1 MKKLLTIGLLTATFA
16 TAMNAQPKLASD
28 NIDEVLKAMTLE
40 EKAKLLVGGANNFFG
55 ANAVV
60 GGEADLVA
68 GAAGTSP
75 AIPRLGIPATVLTDG
90 PAGVR
95 INPTRKGTDKTYYAT
110 AFPIGSCL
118 ASTWN
123 TELVSK
129 VGEAI
134 GNETK
139 EYRCDVILGPGM
151 NLHRNPLCGRNFE
164 YYSEDPLLTG
174 KIAAAYIQGVQS
186 QGAGV
191 SAKHFAVNSQETD
204 RTAVDERVSQRAA
217 RELYLRGFEIAV
229 RESDPWTIMAS
240 YNQVNGQYSMG
251 NHDLLTKILRED
263 WGYKGIVMTDWIGIR
278 EGLETISEVHA
289 GNDLMEPGQPAQV
302 EEIIKGVKEGKLDIA
317 DVDRNVRRMLEYIVK
332 TPSFRQYPASNNPD
346 FKAHAAI
353 TRQSAAEGIVLLKN
367 NGALPFR
374 TEGNHNSQFSA
385 RACSLSSERT
395 LNSQLIKTVALFGE
409 NSYDFLSGGTGSGCV
424 HPPYVVDMLQG
435 LENAGIKSSAT
446 LTDIYRKYIDYAR
459 IKFQAERHP
468 AKWFQTE
475 MMGQQKYPEISLSP
489 IAINKE
495 VQAADAAIIT
505 IGRQAGEGID
515 RDIDTEFNL
524 IPEERALITDVCNA
538 FHAAGKP
545 VIVIINSGSVIETAS
560 WSSYPDAILCA
571 WQPGMEGGN
580 SIADLLTGK
589 VNPSGKLT
597 MTWPIAATDHAST
610 KNFPGNID
618 DYTFQMMVGNKMPVP
633 GHAYTNHEED
643 IYVGYRFFDTFNKE
657 VAYPFGFGLSYTTFA
672 FSKPV
677 VKLSTLRSALPLGSS
692 KNSQLSTL
700 NSQLSTLNS
709 QLSTVQVSITVKNT
723 GAVSG
728 KEVAQVYVQAPKG
741 RLEKPV
747 QELKAFAKT
756 RELQPGESQTLTMTI
771 PVRDLASFDEAGSQW
786 ITEAGTYTFR
796 IGNNSRNIAATA
808 QLKIAEYTEKTTNA
822 LAPQQPLKLLKQ

>member
-1 MKKLLTIGLLTATFA
+1 MITGVLLLLMASTMTAQTKLRA
-16 TAMNAQPKLASD
+16 D
-28 NIDEVLKAMTLE
+28 NIDEVLKAMTIE

-55 ANAVV
+55 AGAVV

-68 GAAGTSP
+68 GAAGTTP
-75 AIPRLGIPATVLTDG
+75 RIERLGIPATVLTDG

-95 INPTRKGTDKTYYAT
+95 IDPTREGTTQTYYAT

-123 TELVSK
+123 TELVSR

-164 YYSEDPLLTG
+164 YYSEDPLVTG
-174 KIAAAYIQGVQS
+174 KIAAAYIKGVQS

-204 RTAVDERVSQRAA
+204 RTSVDERVSQRAA

-240 YNQVNGQYSMG
+240 YNKVNGEFSMG
-251 NHDLLTKILRED
+251 NYDLLTKILRED

-278 EGLETISEVHA
+278 KGLPTINEVHA

-302 EEIIKGVKEGKLDIA
+302 QEIIEGIKSGKLSME

-332 TPSFRQYPASNNPD
+332 TPSFNNYPYTNKPD
-346 FKAHAAI
+346 FEAHAAI

-367 NGALPFR
+367 NGALPWKD
-374 TEGNHNSQFSA
+374 GK
-385 RACSLSSERT
+385 
-395 LNSQLIKTVALFGE
+395 IKTVALFGE

-424 HPPYVVDMLQG
+424 HPPYVVDMLTG
-435 LENAGIKSSAT
+435 LKNAGINSSAT

-459 IKFQAERHP
+459 VKFQAERHP

-475 MMGQQKYPEISLSP
+475 MMGQQKYPEIGISP
-489 IAINKE
+489 IAIDKE
-495 VQAADAAIIT
+495 VAGADAAIIT

-515 RDIDTEFNL
+515 RDIATEFNL
-524 IPEERALITDVCNA
+524 VPEELALIKDVCNA
-538 FHAAGKP
+538 FHQAGKP
-545 VIVIINSGSVIETAS
+545 VVVIINSGSVIETAS
-560 WSSYPDAILCA
+560 WSGYPDAILCA

-580 SIADLLTGK
+580 SVADLLTGK

-597 MTWPIAATDHAST
+597 MTWPLAATDHPST
-610 KNFPGNID
+610 KGYPGTMD
-618 DYTFQMMVGNKMPVP
+618 FYTYEVTRGYVGQVA
-633 GHAYTNHEED
+633 GYDYTNHDED
-643 IYVGYRFFDTFNKE
+643 IYVGYRFFDTFNRE
-657 VAYPFGFGLSYTTFA
+657 VAYPFGFGLSYTTFE

-677 VKLSTLRSALPLGSS
+677 VKAKG
-692 KNSQLSTL
+692 KDA
-700 NSQLSTLNS
+700 
-709 QLSTVQVSITVKNT
+709 VEVSVTVKNT
-723 GAVSG
+723 GVVSG
-728 KEVAQVYVQAPKG
+728 KEVAQIYVQAPKG
-741 RLEKPV
+741 KLEKPA
-747 QELKAFAKT
+747 QELKTFAKT

-786 ITEAGTYTFR
+786 LTEAGSYTFR
-796 IGNNSRNIAATA
+796 IGNSSRNLPLSASLT
-808 QLKIAEYTEKTTNA
+808 LKEYTEKVNNA
-822 LAPQQPLKLLKQ
+822 LAPQQKLNLLKH

>member
-1 MKKLLTIGLLTATFA
+1 MKRIMITGVLLLLMASTMSAQTKLRA
-16 TAMNAQPKLASD
+16 D
-28 NIDEVLKAMTLE
+28 NIDEVLKAMTIE
-40 EKAKLLVGGANNFFG
+40 EKAKLMVGGANNFFG
-55 ANAVV
+55 AGAVV

-68 GAAGTSP
+68 GAAGTTP
-75 AIPRLGIPATVLTDG
+75 RIERLGIPATVLTDG

-95 INPTRKGTDKTYYAT
+95 IDPTREGTTQTYYAT

-164 YYSEDPLLTG
+164 YYSEDPLVTG
-174 KIAAAYIQGVQS
+174 KIAAAYIKGVQS

-229 RESDPWTIMAS
+229 RESNPWTIMAS
-240 YNQVNGQYSMG
+240 YNKVNGEFSMG

-278 EGLETISEVHA
+278 NGLPTINEVHA
-289 GNDLMEPGQPAQV
+289 GNDLMEPGQPAQAQ
-302 EEIIKGVKEGKLDIA
+302 EIIEGVKSGKLSME

-332 TPSFRQYPASNNPD
+332 TPSFKNYPYTNKPD
-346 FKAHAAI
+346 FEAHAAI

-367 NGALPFR
+367 NGALPWKD
-374 TEGNHNSQFSA
+374 GK
-385 RACSLSSERT
+385 
-395 LNSQLIKTVALFGE
+395 IKTVALFGE

-424 HPPYVVDMLQG
+424 HPPYVVDMLTG
-435 LENAGIKSSAT
+435 LKNAGINSSAT

-459 IKFQAERHP
+459 VKFQAERHP

-475 MMGQQKYPEISLSP
+475 MMGQQKYPEIGISP
-489 IAINKE
+489 IAIDKE
-495 VQAADAAIIT
+495 VASADAAIIT

-515 RDIDTEFNL
+515 RDIATEFNL
-524 IPEERALITDVCNA
+524 VPEEQALIKDVCNA
-538 FHAAGKP
+538 FHQAGKP
-545 VIVIINSGSVIETAS
+545 VVVIINSGSVIETAS
-560 WSSYPDAILCA
+560 WSGYPDAILCA

-580 SIADLLTGK
+580 SVADLLTGK

-597 MTWPIAATDHAST
+597 MTWPLAATDHPST
-610 KNFPGNID
+610 KGYPGTMD
-618 DYTFQMMVGNKMPVP
+618 FYTYEVTRGYTGQVAGYD
-633 GHAYTNHEED
+633 YTNHDED
-643 IYVGYRFFDTFNKE
+643 IYVGYRFFDTFNRE
-657 VAYPFGFGLSYTTFA
+657 VAYPFGFGLSYTTFE

-677 VKLSTLRSALPLGSS
+677 VKAKG
-692 KNSQLSTL
+692 KDA
-700 NSQLSTLNS
+700 
-709 QLSTVQVSITVKNT
+709 VEVSIT
-723 GAVSG
+723 
-728 KEVAQVYVQAPKG
+728 
-741 RLEKPV
+741 
-747 QELKAFAKT
+747 LK
-756 RELQPGESQTLTMTI
+756 TLVLSV
-771 PVRDLASFDEAGSQW
+771 VRRWLK
-786 ITEAGTYTFR
+786 YTLLHLR
-796 IGNNSRNIAATA
+796 VVLKSLLRN
-808 QLKIAEYTEKTTNA
+808 
-822 LAPQQPLKLLKQ
+822 

>member
-1 MKKLLTIGLLTATFA
+1 MKRLISTVLVAT
-16 TAMNAQPKLASD
+16 TCMMTMNAQPKLSAT
-28 NIDEVLKAMTLE
+28 NIDEVMKAMTLE

-55 ANAVV
+55 DQAVV
-60 GGEADLVA
+60 GGEATLVA

-95 INPTRKGTDKTYYAT
+95 IDPTRKGTDKTYYAT

-123 TELVSK
+123 TDLVGK

-174 KIAAAYIQGVQS
+174 KIAAAYINGVQS

-204 RTAVDERVSQRAA
+204 RTSVDERLSQRAA

-251 NHDLLTKILRED
+251 NRDLLTSILRDD

-278 EGLETISEVHA
+278 KGLETITEVQA

-302 EEIIKGVKEGKLDIA
+302 KEIIEGVKSGKLDMA

-332 TPSFRQYPASNNPD
+332 TPSFKQYPASNAPD

-367 NGALPFR
+367 NGTLPWKDV
-374 TEGNHNSQFSA
+374 
-385 RACSLSSERT
+385 
-395 LNSQLIKTVALFGE
+395 KTVALFGE
-409 NSYDFLSGGTGSGCV
+409 NSYNFLSGGVGSGCV
-424 HPPYVVDMLQG
+424 HPPYVVDMLEG
-435 LENAGIKSSAT
+435 LKNAGIKSSET

-459 IKFQAERHP
+459 VKFQAERHP

-475 MMGQQKYPEISLSP
+475 MMGQQKYPEISISP
-489 IAINKE
+489 IAVNKE
-495 VQAADAAIIT
+495 VNTADAAIIT

-515 RDIDTEFNL
+515 RDIQTEFNL
-524 IPEERALITDVCNA
+524 IPEERALIIDVCNA
-538 FHAAGKP
+538 FHQAGKP
-545 VIVIINSGSVIETAS
+545 VVVIINSGSVIETAS

-580 SIADLLTGK
+580 SVADLLTGK

-597 MTWPIAATDHAST
+597 MTWPLAATDHPST
-610 KNFPGNID
+610 KGYPGTMD
-618 DYTFQMMVGNKMPVP
+618 FYTYEVTRGYTGQVQGYD
-633 GHAYTNHEED
+633 YTNHDED

-657 VAYPFGFGLSYTTFA
+657 VAYPFGYGLSYTTFE
-672 FSKPV
+672 FSKPAVKVNGDV
-677 VKLSTLRSALPLGSS
+677 VA
-692 KNSQLSTL
+692 
-700 NSQLSTLNS
+700 
-709 QLSTVQVSITVKNT
+709 VSVTVKNT
-723 GAVSG
+723 GSVAG
-728 KEVAQVYVQAPKG
+728 KEVAQVYVTAPKG
-741 RLEKPV
+741 QIEKPA

-756 RELQPGESQTLTMTI
+756 RELKPGESQTLTMQI
-771 PVRDLASFDEAGSQW
+771 PVRMLASFDEAGSQW
-786 ITEAGTYTFR
+786 LTEGGDYLFK
-796 IGNNSRNIAATA
+796 IGASSRDIRCTATA
-808 QLKIAEYTEKTTNA
+808 KVGQYTEKVSNA
-822 LAPQQPLKLLKQ
+822 LAPKAKLNLLKQ